1 MAFDGI
7 VTKQV
12 VLELK
17 NTLIGGKINK
27 VFEPNK
33 NEIILGIYCN
43 GKNYA
48 FNISIS
54 SNNYRMNLTTK
65 SKPNPLNAPN
75 FCMLLRKHLIGSR
88 IVDIY
93 SNCLE
98 RIVFID
104 LESYNELN
112 DLVSKKLV
120 VELMGKHSNVILLND
135 KNTIIDSLRHLDS
148 FSNSCR
154 DILPAHE
161 YVNPP
166 ADKLDICKTSL
177 DEFITLAKNEKLSNI
192 IPNSFSG
199 ISKTF
204 ILGTLDILKISDTD
218 YSTVDVAELYKYI
231 KNIIEH
237 LGTNKVLVVPINNKD
252 YTMILKNN
260 NIKLPDTD
268 CATEG
273 SLSYNKAIILTQN
286 KHLVANK
293 NEQCSPLQ
301 NNMLQTNFFL
311 DDFYNQK
318 ENNEILVN
326 YKNNLLKLVLSAL
339 KKITKKVNNINLKL
353 KECESMD
360 TYRIYGELI
369 TSNLYRIN
377 NSMNVSFISL
387 ENYYDNNNLI
397 QIPLDKS
404 ISPSYNARKYFKK
417 YNKLKNTLEIV
428 SKQKLEATKEL
439 DYLESII
446 YELESATSTSEL
458 EEIDLEISENVLFKN
473 TQKNSNVKKNK
484 VNKRKVHDEYE
495 PITYNVD
502 GFTLYVGKNNKQ
514 NDYITTKLGKNEDL
528 WLHTKDIRGSHC
540 LLKCNG
546 ENVKQH
552 TIIACAQIAA
562 FHSKAKLSSN
572 VPVDYSFI
580 KNVKKPSGS
589 KPGMV
594 IYTNN
599 KTLYVDPKEI

>member
-7 VTKQV
+7 VTRQV

-17 NTLIGGKINK
+17 DALVGGKVNK

-48 FNISIS
+48 LDVSIS
-54 SNNYRMNLTTK
+54 SNNYRMNLTTN

-75 FCMLLRKHLIGSR
+75 FCMLLRKHLVGAR
-88 IVDIY
+88 ITNIY

-98 RIVFID
+98 RVVFID
-104 LESYNELN
+104 FDTYNELN
-112 DLVSKKLV
+112 DLVTKKLV
-120 VELMGKHSNVILLND
+120 IELMGKHSNVILLND
-135 KNTIIDSLRHLDS
+135 KNIIIDSLRHLDS

-166 ADKLDICKTSL
+166 VDKLDICKIGL
-177 DEFITLAKNEKLSNI
+177 EEFINLMKNDKLSNI

-204 ILGTLDILKISDTD
+204 ILNTLDVLKIPDTD
-218 YSTVDVAELYKYI
+218 YSYENITELYKYI
-231 KNIIEH
+231 KDIIDN
-237 LGTNKVLVVPINNKD
+237 LGTDNVLTVYINDKD
-252 YTMILKNN
+252 YTIVNKASH
-260 NIKLPDTD
+260 IDYIGHPKRDP
-268 CATEG
+268 
-273 SLSYNKAIILTQN
+273 YNKTIITPIQSEQF
-286 KHLVANK
+286 VANAD
-293 NEQCSPLQ
+293 EQCSPLQ
-301 NNMLQTNFFL
+301 DNMLHTNFFL
-311 DDFYNQK
+311 DDFYSKK
-318 ENNEILVN
+318 ENDEVTIN

-339 KKITKKVNNINLKL
+339 KKITKKVNNINMKL
-353 KECESMD
+353 KECENME
-360 TYRIYGELI
+360 TYRIYGEVI

-377 NSMNVSFISL
+377 NNINVDYIEI

-397 QIPLDKS
+397 KIPLDKS
-404 ISPSYNARKYFKK
+404 ISPSYNAKKYFKK

-428 SKQKLEATKEL
+428 SKQKTDATKEL

-446 YELESATSTSEL
+446 YELEGATSTLEL
-458 EEIDLEISENVLFKN
+458 EEIDIEISENVLFKN
-473 TQKNSNVKKNK
+473 TQKNSNVRKNK
-484 VNKRKVHDEYE
+484 VNKRKIHNEYE

-514 NDYITTKLGKNEDL
+514 NDYMTTKLGKNEDL
-528 WLHTKDIRGSHC
+528 WFHTKDIRGSHC

-546 ENVKQH
+546 EAVKEH
-552 TIIACAQIAA
+552 TIIACAEIAA
-562 FHSKAKLSSN
+562 FHSKAKLSYN
-572 VPVDYSFI
+572 VPVDYCFI

-599 KTLYVDPKEI
+599 KTLYVKPKQN

>member
-48 FNISIS
+48 LNISIS
-54 SNNYRMNLTTK
+54 SNNYRMNLTTN

-75 FCMLLRKHLIGSR
+75 FCMLLRKHLVGSR
-88 IVDIY
+88 ITNIY

-104 LESYNELN
+104 LENYNELN

-120 VELMGKHSNVILLND
+120 VELMGKHSNVILLNN
-135 KNTIIDSLRHLDS
+135 KNIIIDGLRHLDS

-161 YVNPP
+161 YINPP
-166 ADKLDICKTSL
+166 ADKLDICKIDL
-177 DEFITLAKNEKLSNI
+177 DTFINLVKSEKLSNI

-204 ILGTLDILKISDTD
+204 ILSTLDILKISATD
-218 YSTVDVAELYKYI
+218 YSNIDLTNLYNYI
-231 KNIIEH
+231 KNIIDN
-237 LGTNKVLVVPINNKD
+237 LGTENVIVVSTNDKD
-252 YTMILKNN
+252 YTIVNKAHYIAYMGR
-260 NIKLPDTD
+260 PFSSDP
-268 CATEG
+268 
-273 SLSYNKAIILTQN
+273 YNKAIIHIPNNQF
-286 KHLVANK
+286 VANTD
-293 NEQCSPLQ
+293 EQCSPLQ

-326 YKNNLLKLVLSAL
+326 YKNSLLKLVLSAL

-360 TYRIYGELI
+360 TYRVYGELI

-377 NSMNVSFISL
+377 NSMNVSSIIL
-387 ENYYDNNNLI
+387 ENYYDNNNLM

-404 ISPSYNARKYFKK
+404 ISPSYNAKKYFKK

-428 SKQKLEATKEL
+428 SKQKADATKEL

-446 YELESATSTSEL
+446 YELESATSTLEL

-473 TQKNSNVKKNK
+473 TKNNSNVKKNK

-528 WLHTKDIRGSHC
+528 WFHTKDIRGSHC

-546 ENVKQH
+546 ENVKEH
-552 TIIACAQIAA
+552 TIIACAEITA

-572 VPVDYSFI
+572 VPVDYCFI

-594 IYTNN
+594 VYTNN
-599 KTLYVDPKEI
+599 KTLYVNPKEI

>member
-7 VTKQV
+7 ITKQV

-48 FNISIS
+48 LNISIS
-54 SNNYRMNLTTK
+54 SNNYRMNLTTN

-75 FCMLLRKHLIGSR
+75 FCMLLRKHLVGSR
-88 IVDIY
+88 ITNIY

-104 LESYNELN
+104 LDSYNELN
-112 DLVSKKLV
+112 DLVSKTLV
-120 VELMGKHSNVILLND
+120 VELMGKHSNIILLND
-135 KNTIIDSLRHLDS
+135 KNIIIDSLRHLDS

-166 ADKLDICKTSL
+166 ADKLNICKTGL
-177 DEFITLAKNEKLSNI
+177 DEFTNLVKSEKLSSI

-204 ILGTLDILKISDTD
+204 ILNALDILKISDND
-218 YSTVDVAELYKYI
+218 YSGKDITTLYNYI
-231 KNIIEH
+231 KDIIEN
-237 LGTNKVLVVPINNKD
+237 LGSNNVLAILINNKD
-252 YTMILKNN
+252 YTMV
-260 NIKLPDTD
+260 
-268 CATEG
+268 
-273 SLSYNKAIILTQN
+273 YNSN
-286 KHLVANK
+286 GVANK
-293 NEQCSPLQ
+293 DEQCSPLQ
-301 NNMLQTNFFL
+301 NNILQTNLFL

-353 KECESMD
+353 KECENMD

-369 TSNLYRIN
+369 TSNLYRID
-377 NSMNVSFISL
+377 NSINVSSISL
-387 ENYYDNNNLI
+387 ENYYDNNNLME
-397 QIPLDKS
+397 IPLDKS
-404 ISPSYNARKYFKK
+404 ISPSYNAKKYFKK
-417 YNKLKNTLEIV
+417 YSKLKNTLEIV
-428 SKQKLEATKEL
+428 SSQKANATKEL

-446 YELESATSTSEL
+446 YELENVTSTLEL

-473 TQKNSNVKKNK
+473 TKKNSNVKKNK

-528 WLHTKDIRGSHC
+528 WFHTKDIRGSHC

-546 ENVKQH
+546 ENVKEH
-552 TIIACAQIAA
+552 TILTCAEITA

-572 VPVDYSFI
+572 VPVDYCFI

-599 KTLYVDPKEI
+599 KTLYVNPKEV

>member
-7 VTKQV
+7 ITKQV

-48 FNISIS
+48 LNISIS
-54 SNNYRMNLTTK
+54 SNNYRMNLTTN

-75 FCMLLRKHLIGSR
+75 FCMLLRKHLVGSR
-88 IVDIY
+88 ITNIY

-104 LESYNELN
+104 LDSYNELN
-112 DLVSKKLV
+112 DLVSKTLV
-120 VELMGKHSNVILLND
+120 VELMGKHSNIILLND
-135 KNTIIDSLRHLDS
+135 KNIIIDSLRHLDS

-166 ADKLDICKTSL
+166 ADKLNICKTGL
-177 DEFITLAKNEKLSNI
+177 DEFTNLVKSEKLSSI

-204 ILGTLDILKISDTD
+204 ILNALDILKISDND
-218 YSTVDVAELYKYI
+218 YSGKDITTLYNYI
-231 KNIIEH
+231 KDIIEN
-237 LGTNKVLVVPINNKD
+237 LGSNNVLAILINNKD
-252 YTMILKNN
+252 YTMV
-260 NIKLPDTD
+260 
-268 CATEG
+268 
-273 SLSYNKAIILTQN
+273 YNSN
-286 KHLVANK
+286 GVANK
-293 NEQCSPLQ
+293 DEQCSPLQ
-301 NNMLQTNFFL
+301 NNILQTNFFL

-353 KECESMD
+353 KECENMD

-369 TSNLYRIN
+369 TSNLYRID
-377 NSMNVSFISL
+377 NSINVSSISL
-387 ENYYDNNNLI
+387 ENYYDNNNLME
-397 QIPLDKS
+397 IPLDKS
-404 ISPSYNARKYFKK
+404 ISPSYNAKKYFKK
-417 YNKLKNTLEIV
+417 YSKLKNTLEIV
-428 SKQKLEATKEL
+428 SSQKANATKEL

-446 YELESATSTSEL
+446 YELENVTSTLEL

-473 TQKNSNVKKNK
+473 TKKNSNVKKNK

-528 WLHTKDIRGSHC
+528 WFHTKDIRGSHC

-546 ENVKQH
+546 ENVKEH
-552 TIIACAQIAA
+552 TILTCAEITA

-572 VPVDYSFI
+572 VPVDYCFI
-580 KNVKKPSGS
+580 RNVKKPSGS

-594 IYTNN
+594 VYTNN
-599 KTLYVDPKEI
+599 KTLYVNPKEV